1 MQVTVD
7 LFSYFRQGRFKQ
19 SVVELAQGA
28 TVTDLLL
35 QLQIN
40 PREVGVIV
48 IDGKISP
55 TGTRL
60 ESGNHVTFI
69 PIIGG
74 G

>member
-1 MQVTVD
+1 MQVTVE
-7 LFSYFRQGRFKQ
+7 LFSYFRQGRFEK
-19 SVVELAQGA
+19 SIVELSQGA

-40 PREVGVIV
+40 PTEVGVIV
-48 IDGKISP
+48 IDGTISP
-55 TGTRL
+55 AGTRL